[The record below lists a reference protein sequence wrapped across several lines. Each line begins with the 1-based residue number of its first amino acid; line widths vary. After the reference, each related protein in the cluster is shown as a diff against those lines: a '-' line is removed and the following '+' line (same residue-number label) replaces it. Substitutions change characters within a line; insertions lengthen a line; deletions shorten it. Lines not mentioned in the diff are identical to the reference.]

1 MYNEKDETF
10 FEGTKDAK
18 ELNNG
23 YYEPFMRALYSPKG
37 ELLYKN
43 LNSVQSLGNQQFLL
57 QDAWSE
63 FVYFVD
69 FSKDCLTYFSKSS
82 ERNGTEPYSADRNT
96 ETIAAEY
103 ISFLNRK

>member
-69 FSKDCLTYFSKSS
+69 FSKDCLTYFQNLLK
-82 ERNGTEPYSADRNT
+82 ETALNHIPLT
-96 ETIAAEY
+96 ETQ
-103 ISFLNRK
+103 KQ